1 MASSTGFLLPAA
13 VVSRFPPSLS
23 ARHVDSRLLVRSP
36 QDFKGFWESRFGGK
50 KEPEQN
56 GHANGEANGS
66 VRKRT
71 SDLAVYEQFEQK
83 VVDCGPRLVFVG
95 AGYRNGDADGDL
107 STLDVRALAH
117 DVACVL
123 SLSLLPVIVTEYERN
138 GAAKMLQL
146 FSVSLFL
153 FIHGDYTVHDRR
165 SPRHAR
171 LTLRR
176 ARLERGS
183 VSYGMAVTTS

>member
-1 MASSTGFLLPAA
+1 MF
-13 VVSRFPPSLS
+13 SLS
-23 ARHVDSRLLVRSP
+23 
-36 QDFKGFWESRFGGK
+36 
-50 KEPEQN
+50 
-56 GHANGEANGS
+56 
-66 VRKRT
+66 
-71 SDLAVYEQFEQK
+71 
-83 VVDCGPRLVFVG
+83 
-95 AGYRNGDADGDL
+95 L
-107 STLDVRALAH
+107 S
-117 DVACVL
+117 L